1 MSILGRWSWGGV
13 EQYNNAGVAAIEGPI
28 VDCPE
33 EIFDRMIEV
42 DVKAVWLG
50 IKLAAP
56 YLIARGGGSIISTA
70 SMAALNGIPGLGAY
84 SAAKAGAVGL

>member
-1 MSILGRWSWGGV
+1 MT
-13 EQYNNAGVAAIEGPI
+13 
-28 VDCPE
+28 
-33 EIFDRMIEV
+33 EV

-84 SAAKAGAVGL
+84 SAAKAGVVGLTRTAATELGPSNFRAQDLFRTGFRP